1 MDLIVVRAAATKP
14 GKRNVHLA
22 LSSFRRK
29 QILHHPAELIRDEF
43 ANYIHAITGF
53 ARRHDHGSA
62 GLPPFEYLPIE
73 LLPVSRTS
81 GLGGIVKPARLTGT
95 PSKARW

>member
-29 QILHHPAELIRDEF
+29 QIRHHPAELIRDEF
-43 ANYIHAITGF
+43 ANYIQ
-53 ARRHDHGSA
+53 
-62 GLPPFEYLPIE
+62 P
-73 LLPVSRTS
+73 
-81 GLGGIVKPARLTGT
+81 
-95 PSKARW
+95 